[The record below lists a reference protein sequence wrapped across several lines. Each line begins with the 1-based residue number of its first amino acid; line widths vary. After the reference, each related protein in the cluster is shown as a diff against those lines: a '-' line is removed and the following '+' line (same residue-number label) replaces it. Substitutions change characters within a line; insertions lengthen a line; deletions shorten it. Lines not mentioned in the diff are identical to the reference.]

1 MAQQVWGQR
10 DAAGEEQAGA
20 ASADRGEGM
29 LRGCCYQQEK
39 LLSGKA
45 ELILMTQDT
54 NTKC

>member
-10 DAAGEEQAGA
+10 HGAWEDQAGA
-20 ASADRGEGM
+20 ASADRGKGM
-29 LRGCCYQQEK
+29 LRGCCYKQEK
-39 LLSGKA
+39 LLSRKA